1 MFYKIDMKK
10 IFVLLTVCAMMCSC
24 SKKLDVAPPNN
35 ITDEQIQALLA
46 KGDPATIQLILGGLA
61 NNMPLLINSGNTG
74 GFGSDERYNNVQG
87 LMAMRNLESNDIIF
101 GNRPLTIF
109 GGDEY
114 RFLDFISSGV
124 DKNSPYWGY
133 SWSLITAAN
142 QLLNYLDDNTVGSNV
157 KLQEYKAR
165 ALTLRAY
172 AYNFLMENYQDAY
185 LQGGKSKLGVPLYDF
200 YAPIQES
207 KARATAEETYAF
219 IKNDLNKAFQLFTSA
234 GITYTT
240 GVLTDFDLA
249 VVGFLQTK
257 VALYT
262 GDWPTAIAKANEV
275 LSKYPTLMTE
285 AVYGGKNIGTQAA
298 PEIRPDQNG
307 FLNINVNPEV
317 IFGFPVGQA
326 VNVHVGWMNPFGEGN
341 GGLGEGYQRIDNRL
355 YEKISANDFRQNVFV
370 LGAWGNYAYPTSG
383 AVRNIPS
390 YINLKFA
397 ATHGIGGG
405 TDKKLVNTAMTCYY
419 MRVSEVLLMKAEA
432 QAQASTDPSAAKA
445 TLNILL
451 AARTKQGQ
459 TALTCDT
466 YPSMAG
472 MNALQMVQLQTR
484 IELWGEGG
492 REFYN
497 NKRWNIPV
505 DRASSTNHVDKST
518 YPVAKMTLQIPLDE
532 MLYNNKSVQ
541 N

>member
-10 IFVLLTVCAMMCSC
+10 IFVLLAVCAMMCSC

-46 KGDPATIQLILGGLA
+46 KGDPATIQLVLGSIA
-61 NNMPLLINSGNTG
+61 NNMPLLVNSGATG
-74 GFGSDERYNNVQG
+74 GFGSDERYNNIQG
-87 LMAMRNLESNDIIF
+87 LMAMRNLEGNDIVF
-101 GNRPLTIF
+101 GNRALTIF

-124 DKNSPYWGY
+124 NKNSPYWGY

-142 QLLNYLDDNTVGSNV
+142 KLLSYLDDATVGNNV

-185 LQGGKSKLGVPLYDF
+185 LQGGKTKLGVPLYDF
-200 YAPIQES
+200 YSPTQES

-219 IKNDLNKAFQLFTSA
+219 IKNDLNKAFQLFNSA

-240 GVLTDFDLA
+240 SVTSDFDLA
-249 VVGFLQTK
+249 VVAFLQTK

-262 GDWPTAIAKANEV
+262 GDWATAIAKSNEV
-275 LSKYPTLMTE
+275 LSKYPTLMTQS
-285 AVYGGKNIGTQAA
+285 VYGGKNIGTQTA

-307 FLNINVNPEV
+307 FLNIAVNPEV
-317 IFGFPVGQA
+317 IFGFPLGQA
-326 VNVHVGWMNPFGEGN
+326 ATVHSGWMNPFGEGN
-341 GGLGEGYQRIDNRL
+341 GGLGEGYERIDNRL
-355 YEKISANDFRQNVFV
+355 YDKISATDFRKDAFV
-370 LGAWGNYAYPTSG
+370 EGAWGNYTYPTSA
-383 AVRNIPS
+383 AVKNIPS

-397 ATHGIGGG
+397 ATHGIGSN
-405 TDKKLVNTAMTCYY
+405 DKKDVNTRMTCYY

-432 QAQASTDPSAAKA
+432 QAQSSTDPSAAKA
-445 TLNILL
+445 TLNVLL

-459 TALTCDT
+459 PALTADN

-472 MNALQMVQLQTR
+472 MTALQMVQLQTR

-505 DRASSTNHVDKST
+505 ERATSANHVDKST
-518 YPVAKMTLQIPLDE
+518 YPVAKMTLQIPQDE